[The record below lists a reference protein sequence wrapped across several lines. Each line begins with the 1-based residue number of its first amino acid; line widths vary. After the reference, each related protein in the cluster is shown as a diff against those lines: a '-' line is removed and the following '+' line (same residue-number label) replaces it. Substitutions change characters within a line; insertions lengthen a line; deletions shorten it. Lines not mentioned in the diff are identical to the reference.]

1 MDSSAVTS
9 VRQRVS
15 NSIGREP
22 AELLLS
28 STAMVRAAPSVRRCS
43 CCNMRPQRSE
53 AWQAVRR
60 SRSWCPE
67 CVNMPRTATPTRL
80 RAVSARAR
88 PNAAHINEPTQ
99 QSNPPSTA
107 TSSELDALVQ
117 RVLQDGL
124 PSTASESALE
134 TGRDEPHRERHGSI
148 HDLPSLSSR
157 LIGRSGDHSA
167 MLGRNVVGLDTVAP
181 AGDSVAAPATL
192 FEPGPEPELERVSLD
207 AERSGRFVLLMSPTL
222 WPASNLVHRERFQ
235 IPDSCGSRL
244 THGCRSAGGSPPRRA
259 NHRHSWG
266 RIHRNETC
274 SARMLP
280 TVMIP
285 TPMRPPTGGQ
295 SSA

>member
-1 MDSSAVTS
+1 MGASRLSCCCRPRRWCGQL
-9 VRQRVS
+9 RQCVD
-15 NSIGREP
+15 
-22 AELLLS
+22 
-28 STAMVRAAPSVRRCS
+28 VRAAICVRRGLKRGKQFVGHGHGVQSASTCHE
-43 CCNMRPQRSE
+43 P
-53 AWQAVRR
+53 
-60 SRSWCPE
+60 
-67 CVNMPRTATPTRL
+67 RL
-80 RAVSARAR
+80 RRDCGPSPLGRA

-107 TSSELDALVQ
+107 TSIELDALVQ

-266 RIHRNETC
+266 CIHRNETC